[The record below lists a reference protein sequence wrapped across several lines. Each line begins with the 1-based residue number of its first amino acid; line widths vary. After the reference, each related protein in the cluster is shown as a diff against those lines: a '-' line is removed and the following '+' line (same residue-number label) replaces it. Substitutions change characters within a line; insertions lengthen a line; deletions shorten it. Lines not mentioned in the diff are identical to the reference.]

1 MRSRCNLTYLNIE
14 SNSVGRSAIVHLG
27 KAVKHN
33 PSLIQLRIG
42 GNTYGNGKSFVK
54 FSKLLGERVWKNVLG
69 KLSTTVVNTDT
80 RTTDFIASKHPF
92 ISSLTLSKVWDN
104 LIELDLSRQRLMCSD
119 GVVLGNVLR
128 YNGSHTHSLCSLNLS
143 ANFLWHT
150 TSSRTRGS
158 VSGLVEIF
166 NFVRVARKLKRMDI
180 SDNIVESKKDADSIA
195 KAISRAI
202 GVVIFSKGQ
211 TNFIPVCPLQWL
223 GMQRCGIPSS
233 KVKYE
238 GLCRDVERTWAL
250 VFFHET
256 LSQAYED
263 YNKGKG
269 FTFLPEDTVM
279 PLTIAGRTDGE
290 YLHIFFS
297 RYKSAN

>member
-1 MRSRCNLTYLNIE
+1 MD
-14 SNSVGRSAIVHLG
+14 
-27 KAVKHN
+27 HN
-33 PSLIQLRIG
+33 
-42 GNTYGNGKSFVK
+42 
-54 FSKLLGERVWKNVLG
+54 
-69 KLSTTVVNTDT
+69 
-80 RTTDFIASKHPF
+80 
-92 ISSLTLSKVWDN
+92 
-104 LIELDLSRQRLMCSD
+104 
-119 GVVLGNVLR
+119 
-128 YNGSHTHSLCSLNLS
+128 THSLCSLNLS

-238 GLCRDVERTWAL
+238 GLCRDVERTW
-250 VFFHET
+250 
-256 LSQAYED
+256 
-263 YNKGKG
+263 
-269 FTFLPEDTVM
+269 P
-279 PLTIAGRTDGE
+279 
-290 YLHIFFS
+290 
-297 RYKSAN
+297 